1 MDRPKAYLSWSSG
14 KDSAYA
20 LFEARRLGLADI
32 VGLITTTNEAFDRVA
47 MHGTRNALLDR
58 QIAATGLPCIK
69 VPLPWPCSNDAY
81 ESRMA
86 KAMDRIAAEGVR
98 HMVFGDLYL
107 EDIRAYRTEKL
118 AAIGMQAIYPLWG
131 RETGA
136 LARSMI
142 ADGLVAHLVTVDP
155 RKLDKSFAGRRF
167 DAALLADL
175 PPGVDPCG
183 ENGEFHTAVVAGP
196 MFAAPIAVQLGEVV
210 TRDGFVYA
218 DVIPA

>member
-1 MDRPKAYLSWSSG
+1 
-14 KDSAYA
+14 
-20 LFEARRLGLADI
+20 
-32 VGLITTTNEAFDRVA
+32 
-47 MHGTRNALLDR
+47 MHGTRNTLLDR

-69 VPLPWPCSNDAY
+69 VPLPWPCSNDEY

-86 KAMDRIAAEGVR
+86 KAMDRIAAEGIR

-142 ADGLVAHLVTVDP
+142 ADGLAAHLVTVDP

-175 PPGVDPCG
+175 PLGVDPCG

-196 MFAAPIAVQLGEVV
+196 MFDAPIAVQLGEVV

>member
-1 MDRPKAYLSWSSG
+1 M
-14 KDSAYA
+14 
-20 LFEARRLGLADI
+20 ADI

-47 MHGTRNALLDR
+47 MHGTRNELLDR
-58 QIAATGLPCIK
+58 QIAATGLPCLK
-69 VPLPWPCSNDAY
+69 VPLPWPCSNDEY

-86 KAMDRIAAEGVR
+86 KAMAEIAGQGVR

-131 RETGA
+131 RDTA
-136 LARSMI
+136 DLARAMI
-142 ADGLVAHLVTVDP
+142 ADGLSAHLVTVDP

-167 DAALLADL
+167 DAGLLADL
-175 PPGVDPCG
+175 PAGVDPCG

-196 MFAAPIAVQLGEVV
+196 MFEAPIDVRLGEVV
-210 TRDGFVYA
+210 ERDGFVYA

>member
-1 MDRPKAYLSWSSG
+1 M
-14 KDSAYA
+14 
-20 LFEARRLGLADI
+20 ADI

-47 MHGTRNALLDR
+47 MHGTRNELLDR
-58 QIAATGLPCIK
+58 QIAATGLTCLK
-69 VPLPWPCSNDAY
+69 VPLPWPCSNDEY

-86 KAMDRIAAEGVR
+86 KAMAEIAGQGVR

-131 RETGA
+131 RDTA
-136 LARSMI
+136 DLARAMI
-142 ADGLVAHLVTVDP
+142 ADGLSAHLVTVDP

-167 DAALLADL
+167 DAGLLADL
-175 PPGVDPCG
+175 PAGVDPCG

-196 MFAAPIAVQLGEVV
+196 MFEAPIDVRLGEVV
-210 TRDGFVYA
+210 ERDGFVYA
-218 DVIPA
+218 DLIPA